1 MTAID
6 NGRITRNDLE
16 SKLRQIKGD
25 AEGAAEGAKNAGI
38 AGGAVA
44 ALLIVFVIYML
55 GRRSGKKRSAY
66 VAVRRL

>member
-1 MTAID
+1 MTAVD
-6 NGRITRNDLE
+6 TGRISREDIE

-25 AEGAAEGAKNAGI
+25 AEGAAEGARNVGVPAG
-38 AGGAVA
+38 AAVA
-44 ALLIVFVIYML
+44 VLLLVLIYLM

>member
-1 MTAID
+1 MTAVD
-6 NGRITRNDLE
+6 NGRISREDIE

-25 AEGAAEGAKNAGI
+25 AEGAAEGAKSMGV
-38 AGGAVA
+38 AGGAAVA
-44 ALLIVFVIYML
+44 VILVVLIYLM

>member
-6 NGRITRNDLE
+6 NGQIRREDIE

-25 AEGAAEGAKNAGI
+25 AEGAAEGARSMGV
-38 AGGAVA
+38 AGGAAVA
-44 ALLIVFVIYML
+44 VFLLVVIYLL

-66 VAVRRL
+66 VAVRRI

>member
-1 MTAID
+1 MTAVD
-6 NGRITRNDLE
+6 NGRISREDLE
-16 SKLRQIKGD
+16 TKLRQIKGD
-25 AEGAAEGAKNAGI
+25 AEGAAEGARNAGL

-44 ALLIVFVIYML
+44 AVLVVIVIYLL